1 VGNVRSDRFADTM
14 HAVGLTLL
22 LSIRWPLL
30 LLTGAWLFEMQEGDT
45 GLANALFIAMGR
57 TAFYFWV
64 LEIQRILLLPRGL
77 AESHFRWPSS
87 RAKRIYRR
95 VLRLEQ
101 TFLPAVLLVIL
112 FINLFPREVGGAFGA
127 LAIIAVLLAI
137 AQFFHKLP
145 SFVQGKVDTILVSAP
160 RERTAMW
167 GRAVR
172 LLLVLVPIAGIGAVL
187 LGYAYTA
194 TEFALLL
201 VRTILLVT
209 AMLVVHE
216 LGLRWLRITRRRMT
230 VKVREEL
237 SQAGDDEGELNP
249 EEEELLE
256 NDPALLSDE
265 GTKFLNAV
273 VVIGGLAGLV
283 IIWAEVF
290 PALGIFES
298 VELWHQ
304 TGVIDGREAI
314 VPVTLADLAYA
325 LLILVVGWVAVRR
338 IPSLLEILLRQRLH
352 VSPASAYAATR
363 IFQYALVTML
373 VVAVM
378 GSLGGSWS
386 QIQWAVAALSV
397 GIGFGLQEIVAN
409 FISGLIILFE
419 QPIRVGDVVTV
430 GEVSGTVTKIR
441 MRATTIRDWDRRE
454 LLVPNKEFI
463 TSRLLNWSLSDAVTR
478 CSLQVGVAYGTDMK
492 MALGIVRQVCRE
504 HPLILE
510 DPQPLITFDEFG
522 DNSLVI
528 TVRFYLGDLDN
539 RLSTASEVR
548 LAINEYFNE
557 KGITVAFPQR
567 DVHLDASEPVPVRV
581 VPDDQASPA

>member
-1 VGNVRSDRFADTM
+1 
-14 HAVGLTLL
+14 
-22 LSIRWPLL
+22 
-30 LLTGAWLFEMQEGDT
+30 
-45 GLANALFIAMGR
+45 
-57 TAFYFWV
+57 
-64 LEIQRILLLPRGL
+64 
-77 AESHFRWPSS
+77 
-87 RAKRIYRR
+87 
-95 VLRLEQ
+95 
-101 TFLPAVLLVIL
+101 
-112 FINLFPREVGGAFGA
+112 
-127 LAIIAVLLAI
+127 
-137 AQFFHKLP
+137 
-145 SFVQGKVDTILVSAP
+145 
-160 RERTAMW
+160 
-167 GRAVR
+167 
-172 LLLVLVPIAGIGAVL
+172 
-187 LGYAYTA
+187 
-194 TEFALLL
+194 
-201 VRTILLVT
+201 
-209 AMLVVHE
+209 
-216 LGLRWLRITRRRMT
+216 
-230 VKVREEL
+230 
-237 SQAGDDEGELNP
+237 
-249 EEEELLE
+249 
-256 NDPALLSDE
+256 
-265 GTKFLNAV
+265 
-273 VVIGGLAGLV
+273 V

-492 MALGIVRQVCRE
+492 MALGIIRQVCRE

-539 RLSTASEVR
+539 RLSAWRSTSISTKKASLWRSRNATFTWMRVNRYRCGWCRMTRHPPPEQVFSS
-548 LAINEYFNE
+548 AQ
-557 KGITVAFPQR
+557 TVPRATPSSP
-567 DVHLDASEPVPVRV
+567 VSHWTGDAV
-581 VPDDQASPA
+581 AG

>member
-1 VGNVRSDRFADTM
+1 MTM
-14 HAVGLTLL
+14 
-22 LSIRWPLL
+22 
-30 LLTGAWLFEMQEGDT
+30 
-45 GLANALFIAMGR
+45 
-57 TAFYFWV
+57 
-64 LEIQRILLLPRGL
+64 
-77 AESHFRWPSS
+77 
-87 RAKRIYRR
+87 
-95 VLRLEQ
+95 
-101 TFLPAVLLVIL
+101 
-112 FINLFPREVGGAFGA
+112 
-127 LAIIAVLLAI
+127 
-137 AQFFHKLP
+137 
-145 SFVQGKVDTILVSAP
+145 
-160 RERTAMW
+160 
-167 GRAVR
+167 
-172 LLLVLVPIAGIGAVL
+172 
-187 LGYAYTA
+187 
-194 TEFALLL
+194 
-201 VRTILLVT
+201 
-209 AMLVVHE
+209 
-216 LGLRWLRITRRRMT
+216 
-230 VKVREEL
+230 KVREEL
-237 SQAGDDEGELNP
+237 SQQGEDEGELNP

-265 GTKFLNAV
+265 GTKFLNAL

-283 IIWAEVF
+283 VVWAEVF

-304 TGVIDGREAI
+304 TGVIDGREAM

-373 VVAVM
+373 VIAM
-378 GSLGGSWS
+378 MSTLGGSWS

-504 HPLILE
+504 HPLILD

-557 KGITVAFPQR
+557 KSIVVAFPQR

-581 VPDDQASPA
+581 VPGDQASPA